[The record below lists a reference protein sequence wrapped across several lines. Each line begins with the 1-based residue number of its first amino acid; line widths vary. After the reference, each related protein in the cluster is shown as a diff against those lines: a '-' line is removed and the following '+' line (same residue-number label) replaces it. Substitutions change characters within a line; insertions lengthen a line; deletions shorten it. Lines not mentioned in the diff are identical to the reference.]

1 MYIRTYICTY
11 IIMIKSVTQVARIWV
26 RIRIRYPCADVCG
39 DRISFHFLHEA
50 RTTTIHKIA
59 TTTNEGPQEQQS
71 RVQNQFCAPRQA
83 GCKRKKNKQ
92 NRSRRPKD
100 RKGEK
105 VGGLDISEFPV
116 ARPTTTKTTKITHVA
131 TPEPV
136 QQKKYQQHVNI
147 F

>member
-1 MYIRTYICTY
+1 MRDHRSNRAEFKT
-11 IIMIKSVTQVARIWV
+11 SFARQ
-26 RIRIRYPCADVCG
+26 G
-39 DRISFHFLHEA
+39 
-50 RTTTIHKIA
+50 
-59 TTTNEGPQEQQS
+59 
-71 RVQNQFCAPRQA
+71 RQA
-83 GCKRKKNKQ
+83 VRGKKNKQ

-100 RKGEK
+100 RKREK